1 MSAGRPPK
9 HDEAC
14 ARIAVRLTTEEG
26 LSQGQ
31 ACRDEGV
38 PPRTYRRWKERQA
51 TAAGVPRR
59 PRLEV
64 LAGRK
69 KPPTTDPPPD
79 NPFEDDP
86 GYLCVS
92 SYDLVNALASK
103 SLRLSQELRTN
114 GADAVEVYH
123 SDLEALYWG
132 AVQGKSWNAALA
144 TRKELA
150 RVQRADVLQAE
161 SVDPVK
167 LLTPQELEDF
177 ANGKYDRIPAAKMTV
192 LKQAA
197 AQGAL
202 R

>member
-38 PPRTYRRWKERQA
+38 PPRTYRRWKNRQA
-51 TAAGVPRR
+51 EAAGVPRR
-59 PRLEV
+59 PKLEV
-64 LAGRK
+64 LPGRP
-69 KPPTTDPPPD
+69 KPPATDPPQSD
-79 NPFEDDP
+79 GGLEDDP
-86 GYLCVS
+86 GFLLNK
-92 SYDLVNALASK
+92 LVTR
-103 SLRLSQELRTN
+103 SLRRAQDLRQEE
-114 GADAVEVYH
+114 ADPARIYQA
-123 SDLEALYWG
+123 DLEWMYW
-132 AVQGKSWNAALA
+132 ASSQGKSWNAALA
-144 TRKELA
+144 NRKELA